1 MRVLAF
7 ADEPPPADAAEL
19 VAANQPDLVVT
30 LGDLEPGWMASLAS
44 TDAPKLGVHGNH
56 DAEDAL
62 TELGVRDVHMTRVEV
77 GGWSFAGFGGSVRRH
92 TSGVHQYSQEEA
104 ALLVRGLPA
113 AEVLLTHSPPFGVN
127 DGPTIRHTSVSKRSA
142 SGSTATNRGTCC
154 MGTPRPTPA
163 RVSGGLVRRG
173 RMGARCG
180 DGRVAALNAPR
191 SRRASLLS
199 PQRFGQLIR

>member
-30 LGDLEPGWMASLAS
+30 LGDLKPGWMASLAS
-44 TDAPKLGVHGNH
+44 TDVPKLGVHGNH
-56 DAEDAL
+56 DAEDDL

-113 AEVLLTHSPPFGVN
+113 AEVLLTQSPPIGVN
-127 DGPTIRHTSVSKRSA
+127 DEPDDPAHVGFETLREWVDRHQPRYVLHGHTTPDPRTRVWRL
-142 SGSTATNRGTCC
+142 GSTKVVWVRGAVT
-154 MGTPRPTPA
+154 
-163 RVSGGLVRRG
+163 VEL
-173 RMGARCG
+173 
-180 DGRVAALNAPR
+180 
-191 SRRASLLS
+191 
-199 PQRFGQLIR
+199 QR